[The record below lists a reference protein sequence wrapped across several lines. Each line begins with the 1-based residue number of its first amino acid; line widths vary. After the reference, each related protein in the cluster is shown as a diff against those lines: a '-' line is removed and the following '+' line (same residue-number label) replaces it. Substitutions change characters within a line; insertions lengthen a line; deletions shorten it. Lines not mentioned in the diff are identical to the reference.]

1 MKAEKVDLKKHMR
14 EQKEMVNIVLDRLI
28 PKKNDYPKEIHKAMR
43 HTLFAGGK
51 RIRPHL
57 TIMVYNLFSR
67 EREDLVWQAG
77 GAIEVLHTYT
87 LIHDDLPEIDN
98 DDYRRGKKTCH
109 VLFGADIALLAG
121 DALLVEAFNMVN
133 ELNIKAELKV
143 RMIADMAEL
152 AGDKGLIAG
161 QMVDIQ
167 SEGKAVKRKTVDF
180 IHLNKTAK
188 LIQLCCRFGAY
199 LAKVPASHV
208 KRLDEFG
215 EKIGLAF
222 QIIDDI
228 LDVES
233 SSEKMGK
240 TVGKDQA
247 ENKATYPSV
256 YGMEQS
262 KKKADKLIDDA
273 LKLLKP
279 YGEHAN
285 MLKEFTLMLAKRES

>member
-1 MKAEKVDLKKHMR
+1 MKTNKIDFKKHMR
-14 EQKEMVNIVLDRLI
+14 EQKELVNITLDRFL
-28 PKKNDYPKEIHKAMR
+28 PRKNDYPKEIHKAMR

-51 RIRPHL
+51 RVRPYL
-57 TIMVYNLFSR
+57 TILVYNIFTQ
-67 EREDLVWQAG
+67 ENEDIILQAAA
-77 GAIEVLHTYT
+77 AIEVLHTYT

-109 VLFGADIALLAG
+109 VLFGSDIAVLAG
-121 DALLVEAFNMVN
+121 DALLVEAFNLVN
-133 ELNIKAELKV
+133 EINVKPELKV
-143 RMIADMAEL
+143 KLIADMAEL

-161 QMVDIQ
+161 QMQDIL

-199 LAKVPASHV
+199 LSNAPATHV
-208 KRLDEFG
+208 KKLDEFG
-215 EKIGLAF
+215 QKIGLAF

-233 SSEKMGK
+233 SNAKMGK

-247 ENKATYPSV
+247 ENKATYPAV
-256 YGMEQS
+256 YGIEQS
-262 KKKADKLIDDA
+262 KKKADKLINDA
-273 LKLLKP
+273 LKLLSP
-279 YGEHAN
+279 YGEHADL
-285 MLKEFTLMLAKRES
+285 LKEFTLMLAKRDS